1 VTSAMRERRTAG
13 RSAVARRRGC
23 VGAALLFLTVA
34 LSGCLSLKSNSAS
47 QTTPGKITL
56 KVVVCASNYKHAPAP
71 APDWTD
77 CQPGNVGKIVAQ
89 DVNREDAVTGGFG
102 QILVGFRVP
111 LGTVGPTA
119 FSSKDGATDFTLS
132 PSYTTE
138 LQRLFPAPGDQQWI
152 GYISTV
158 REYKPAVPASRVG
171 ELNVEFRIPKSADG
185 NPLATFRWRPVA
197 GFRQGGNADAPVA
210 CGNDAVGKYC
220 VDSPPRAQMD
230 DITTDVSDFG
240 VLAGAS
246 ATAYAGTTARVP
258 FGVRYSDKAG
268 LGRESFAVTATTDV
282 PNSRAVAEPGTV
294 DAAPNSTNTASA
306 LVAVPAGTPG
316 GRYTVTLSAAA
327 GAPPIAREN
336 KGTIFVQP
344 LPPGPPP
351 SPINS
356 SVNNQ
361 WTAFKSGTRVDKLVV
376 TNVPAGGTVTA
387 RCRRGRGSCKF
398 TSKSFSGRRTVNLKP
413 LFRKR
418 KLKPKTVVEVSI
430 TADKRIGKL
439 VRYTV
444 RKKPQ
449 IPTMRTLCEPPGSPK
464 PLACVG

>member
-56 KVVVCASNYKHAPAP
+56 KVVVCASKYVHAAGP
-71 APDWTD
+71 PDWTD

-89 DVNREDAVTGGFG
+89 DVNRDDATTGGFG

-111 LGTVGPTA
+111 VGTVGPTA

-158 REYKPAVPASRVG
+158 KEYKPAVPASRVG

-197 GFRQGGNADAPVA
+197 GFRQGGNADAPVV

-351 SPINS
+351 SPNS
-356 SVNNQ
+356 AQVDTFFVPSR
-361 WTAFKSGTRVDKLVV
+361 AGTKVRTLVV
-376 TNVPAGGTVTA
+376 TSVPAGGTVVVI
-387 RCRRGRGSCKF
+387 CRGRGCPFK
-398 TSKSFSGRRTVNLKP
+398 SKTIKKRGRVTLTR
-413 LFRKR
+413 LFRR
-418 KLKPKTVVEVSI
+418 SKLRARTVVEIRV
-430 TADKRIGKL
+430 TAPNYIGK
-439 VRYTV
+439 VFTFKM
-444 RKKPQ
+444 RKKST
-449 IPTMRTLCEPPGSPK
+449 PTSKLRCVPPGTNK
-464 PLACVG
+464 PLACG